1 LLALPLESGP
11 NRGTVRNP
19 WESSALESFTAPGD
33 HDLYSVWVILLR
45 VLRLKADL
53 VLSGGKIITVDE
65 GETIA
70 EAVAVKYGTI
80 IAVGRDKE
88 IDSYVGSST
97 KVIDLK
103 GRAVIPGLMDS
114 HSHMADEGAG
124 RIRLV
129 DLSQEAGVRNIK
141 DIQDRLGERAK
152 KTPKGGW
159 VFGYQEDDSKLAE
172 KRHPTRWELDVA
184 SKDHPISVS
193 TVGGHFAILN
203 SKAYEMA
210 GVTRET
216 PDPVGGRYDRDA
228 KGEITGGAH
237 EKALNVLIP
246 REAEEPTAEQSY
258 EGAKAILKDC
268 ASVGLTCVYD
278 LVDRPQIRALI
289 DLNTRGELPIRMR
302 MDATIDLFPQLNATG
317 VHQMFGDDMLRLC
330 GLKFFFDGAISARTA
345 AVTEPYCDKPGFYG
359 IMSTTREIAEDLLGR
374 AYAAGYRVSCH
385 ANGDRAIAMYLDIME
400 KLQAEYPREDP
411 RNRDI
416 HCTVITSE
424 LVAKIKRLG
433 ILPTIFGPYPYY
445 HGDKLLVP
453 FGEERLERMFAART
467 FLDEGIKLAAHSD
480 HPCAPFP
487 PLMAIHA
494 LVNRT
499 TKAGKPIGRSQRITV
514 MEALR
519 LYTVNSAYQSFDE
532 DRLGSIE
539 EGKLADF
546 VILGKDILTVPT
558 AEIKDIPVD
567 ATIVG
572 GKIVYERK

>member
-1 LLALPLESGP
+1 MM
-11 NRGTVRNP
+11 
-19 WESSALESFTAPGD
+19 
-33 HDLYSVWVILLR
+33 Y
-45 VLRLKADL
+45 ADL
-53 VLSGGKIITVDE
+53 LLKGGKIITMDE
-65 GETIA
+65 VESTA
-70 EAVAVKYGTI
+70 QAVAVKYGKI
-80 IAVGRDKE
+80 IALGKDGDLKAW
-88 IDSYVGSST
+88 IGPST
-97 KVIDLK
+97 KVIELK
-103 GRAVIPGLMDS
+103 GRVVIPGLMDS

-124 RIRLV
+124 RLRFV
-129 DLSQEAGVRNIK
+129 DLSQEVGVRSIK
-141 DIQDRLGERAK
+141 DIQERLADRAK
-152 KTPKGGW
+152 KTPDGAW
-159 VFGYQEDDSKLAE
+159 IFGYQEDDSKLAE

-184 SKDHPISVS
+184 SKHHPISIS
-193 TVGGHFAILN
+193 TVGGHFSILN

-210 GVTRET
+210 GVTKET
-216 PDPVGGRYDRDA
+216 PDPVGGRFDRDA
-228 KGEITGGAH
+228 EGEITGGAH
-237 EKALNVLIP
+237 EKAIDLIIP
-246 REAEEPTAEQSY
+246 REAQEPTAEQSSL
-258 EGAKAILKDC
+258 GAKSILGDC

-278 LVDRPQIRALI
+278 LVDKHQIRALI
-289 DLNTRGELPIRMR
+289 DLNTKGELPIRMR
-302 MDATIDLFPQLNATG
+302 MDANIDLFPELNATG
-317 VHQMFGDDMLRLC
+317 IHQMFGDDMLRLC

-359 IMSTTREIAEDLLGR
+359 VMSTTREIAEDILGK
-374 AYAAGYRVSCH
+374 AYAAGYRLSCH

-400 KLQAEYPREDP
+400 KLQAKYPREDP

-416 HCTVITSE
+416 HCTVITKE
-424 LVAKIKRLG
+424 LVAKIKKLG

-453 FGEERLERMFAART
+453 FGDERLERMFAART

-494 LVNRT
+494 MVNRM

-519 LYTVNSAYQSFDE
+519 LYTINSAYQSFDE

-546 VILGKDILTVPT
+546 VVLGRDILTVPDE
-558 AEIKDIPVD
+558 EIKDIPVD
-567 ATIVG
+567 ATIVS

>member
-1 LLALPLESGP
+1 M
-11 NRGTVRNP
+11 
-19 WESSALESFTAPGD
+19 
-33 HDLYSVWVILLR
+33 Y
-45 VLRLKADL
+45 ADL
-53 VLSGGKIITVDE
+53 VLRGGKIITVDE
-65 GETIA
+65 KESTV
-70 EAVAVKYGTI
+70 EAVAVKYGRIVT
-80 IAVGRDKE
+80 VGKDGDMKTL
-88 IDSYVGSST
+88 VGPKT
-97 KVIDLK
+97 KVIELK

-124 RIRLV
+124 RLRFV
-129 DLSQEAGVRNIK
+129 DLSQEAGIMSIK
-141 DIQDRLGERAK
+141 DIQERLADRAK
-152 KTPKGGW
+152 KTPNGSW
-159 VFGYQEDDSKLAE
+159 IFGYQEDDSKLIE
-172 KRHPTRWELDVA
+172 KRHPTRWELDAV
-184 SKDHPISVS
+184 SKNHPISIS
-193 TVGGHFAILN
+193 TVGGHFSILN
-203 SKAYEMA
+203 STAYEMA
-210 GVTRET
+210 GVSRET
-216 PDPVGGRYDRDA
+216 PDPVGGKFDRDA
-228 KGEITGGAH
+228 RGELTGGTH
-237 EKALNVLIP
+237 EKAIDLVIP
-246 REAEEPTAEQSY
+246 KEAQEPTVEQSY
-258 EGAKAILKDC
+258 EGAKSILKDC

-278 LVDRPQIRALI
+278 LVDKHQIRALI

-302 MDATIDLFPQLNATG
+302 MDAIIDLFPELNATG

-359 IMSTTREIAEDLLGR
+359 VMSTTLEIAEDLLGK

-400 KLQAEYPREDP
+400 KLQEKYPREDP

-416 HCTVITSE
+416 HCTVITKE
-424 LVAKIKRLG
+424 LVAKIKRLS

-453 FGEERLERMFAART
+453 FGEERLERMFAARI

-499 TKAGKPIGRSQRITV
+499 TKAGKPIGKSQRITV
-514 MEALR
+514 IEALR

-539 EGKLADF
+539 EGKHADL
-546 VILGKDILTVPT
+546 VILGRDILTIPKE
-558 AEIKDIPVD
+558 EIKDIPID

-572 GKIVYERK
+572 GKIIYERK

>member
-1 LLALPLESGP
+1 M
-11 NRGTVRNP
+11 
-19 WESSALESFTAPGD
+19 
-33 HDLYSVWVILLR
+33 Y
-45 VLRLKADL
+45 ADL
-53 VLSGGKIITVDE
+53 VLRGGKIVKMDE
-65 GETIA
+65 AETTA
-70 EAVAVKYGTI
+70 EAVAVKYGRI
-80 IAVGRDKE
+80 IAVGKDADVKAL
-88 IDSYVGSST
+88 VGKKT
-97 KVIDLK
+97 KVVELK
-103 GRAVIPGLMDS
+103 GRTVLPGFMDS

-124 RIRLV
+124 RLRFV
-129 DLSQEAGVRNIK
+129 DLSQEAGVKSIK
-141 DIQDRLGERAK
+141 DIQERLAERAK
-152 KTPKGGW
+152 KTPKGAW
-159 VFGYQEDDSKLAE
+159 IFGYQEDDSKLAE

-184 SKDHPISVS
+184 SKNHPISIS
-193 TVGGHFAILN
+193 TVGGHFSVLN

-210 GVTRET
+210 GVTKET
-216 PDPVGGRYDRDA
+216 NDPVGGKYDRDA

-237 EKALNVLIP
+237 EKALDVLIP
-246 REAEEPTAEQSY
+246 AEAQLPSEEQSI
-258 EGAKAILKDC
+258 EGAKSILMDC
-268 ASVGLTCVYD
+268 ASVGLTCAYD
-278 LVDRPQIRALI
+278 LVDKSQIRALI

-302 MDATIDLFPQLNATG
+302 MDAIIDLFPQLNATG

-359 IMSTTREIAEDLLGR
+359 VMSTTREIAEDVLKR

-385 ANGDRAIAMYLDIME
+385 ANGDKAISMYLDIME
-400 KLQAEYPREDP
+400 KLQAKYPRKDP

-416 HCTVITSE
+416 HCTVITKE
-424 LVAKIKRLG
+424 LVARIKKLG

-499 TKAGKPIGRSQRITV
+499 TKAGKPIGSSQRISV
-514 MEALR
+514 LEAIK

-546 VILGKDILTVPT
+546 VILGRDILTIPT
-558 AEIKDIPVD
+558 TEIKDISVD
-567 ATIVG
+567 ITIVG
-572 GKIVYERK
+572 GKIVYEKK

>member
-1 LLALPLESGP
+1 MYA
-11 NRGTVRNP
+11 
-19 WESSALESFTAPGD
+19 D
-33 HDLYSVWVILLR
+33 M
-45 VLRLKADL
+45 VLR
-53 VLSGGKIITVDE
+53 GGKIITIDKKE
-65 GETIA
+65 STA
-70 EAVAVKYGTI
+70 EAVAVKYGRI
-80 IAVGRDKE
+80 VAVGKDGDVKAL
-88 IDSYVGSST
+88 VGPKT
-97 KVIDLK
+97 KVIELK
-103 GRAVIPGLMDS
+103 GRTVIPGLMDS

-124 RIRLV
+124 RLRFV
-129 DLSQEAGVRNIK
+129 DLSQEAGVKSIK
-141 DIQDRLGERAK
+141 DIQERLAERAK
-152 KTPKGGW
+152 KTPKGAW
-159 VFGYQEDDSKLAE
+159 IFGYQEDDSKLAE

-184 SKDHPISVS
+184 SKNHPISLS
-193 TVGGHFAILN
+193 TVGGHFSILN

-210 GVTRET
+210 GVTKET
-216 PDPVGGRYDRDA
+216 PDPVGGKFDRDA

-237 EKALNVLIP
+237 EKAIDLIIP
-246 REAEEPTAEQSY
+246 AVAQEPTAEQSI
-258 EGAKAILKDC
+258 EGAKSILMDC
-268 ASVGLTCVYD
+268 ASVGLTCAYD
-278 LVDRPQIRALI
+278 LVDKSQIRALI
-289 DLNTRGELPIRMR
+289 DLNTKGELPIRMR

-330 GLKFFFDGAISARTA
+330 GVKFFFDGAISARTA
-345 AVTEPYCDKPGFYG
+345 VVTEPYCDKPGFYG
-359 IMSTTREIAEDLLGR
+359 VMSTTREIAEDVLGR

-385 ANGDRAIAMYLDIME
+385 ANGDKAIAMYLDIME
-400 KLQAEYPREDP
+400 GLQAKYPREDP

-416 HCTVITSE
+416 HCTVITKE

-467 FLDEGIKLAAHSD
+467 FLDAGVKLAAHSD

-519 LYTVNSAYQSFDE
+519 LYTINSAYQSFDE

-546 VILGKDILTVPT
+546 VILGRDILTIPT
-558 AEIKDIPVD
+558 TEIKDIPVD

-572 GKIVYERK
+572 GKIVYEKK